1 MQGTGLASA
10 AVLAPS
16 WRRDMTEEVPANTIC
31 AVTAEAA
38 RNVRF
43 DHGGRLP
50 TRLNQPGAPKRPDNQ
65 LHRARVLEVRI
76 QSPPAESRLR
86 TRFLQR
92 RVRGLHDLPTFD
104 SLKHSPD
111 FYE

>member
-50 TRLNQPGAPKRPDNQ
+50 TRLNQPGAPKRTAIYSGLLRMADLLALQP
-65 LHRARVLEVRI
+65 RI
-76 QSPPAESRLR
+76 QISLHIVAPASRR
-86 TRFLQR
+86 
-92 RVRGLHDLPTFD
+92 
-104 SLKHSPD
+104 
-111 FYE
+111 